1 MPSRRTAPRRPS
13 TRPTD
18 AAIGTVYEE
27 EDEEPSRLAA
37 IAPYLAIGGVILAAV
52 ALVVAVTGR
61 APDVTACRTAAWSAV
76 PAVRSLP
83 SGWTITST
91 DLNANGITTS
101 IVGPTADDGSG
112 NQPVVY
118 ASVTC
123 YGDGAA
129 TALARSRD
137 AADTA
142 GAKTANRD
150 GLGDEA
156 YTTDDSATGTSS
168 TFFRV
173 GGLVSQIAAAGTIA
187 SADLDRITTAVL
199 ASMGGQAVAGGPTS
213 AASSAPSDSGLQAS
227 ASPSEAASE
236 GPSASPSASISLA
249 PELEAHFP
257 TKVNDTTLTIQSL
270 TGSDI
275 LGTDP
280 NSRALTAAVRSLG
293 KESTDLQVVQAWDD
307 TQATDL
313 FLFGFRLEGI
323 TGAKLEAVILDTW
336 LSADAAGVTKTQVT
350 LGGKTLT
357 RVDFGDE
364 GTVDYVYRGSD
375 YVLVIDTADEALAT
389 AAAAGIH

>member
-1 MPSRRTAPRRPS
+1 MPSRRSAPRRPS

-18 AAIGTVYEE
+18 AAIGTVYE
-27 EDEEPSRLAA
+27 DEEPSRLAA
-37 IAPYLAIGGVILAAV
+37 LAPYLAIGGVILAAV

-76 PAVRSLP
+76 PAAGSLP

-142 GAKTANRD
+142 GAKTSNRD

-168 TFFRV
+168 TFIRV

-187 SADLDRITTAVL
+187 SADLDRITAAVL
-199 ASMGGQAVAGGPTS
+199 ASMGSRSIAAGSTS
-213 AASSAPSDSGLQAS
+213 RAGSSVPAGSGLDAS
-227 ASPSEAASE
+227 ASPSEGASG
-236 GPSASPSASISLA
+236 GPSASPSASISVA
-249 PELEAHFP
+249 AELEAHFP

-280 NSRALTAAVRSLG
+280 NSRALTAAVRTLG
-293 KESTDLQVVQAWDD
+293 KEPTDLQVVQAWDD

-313 FLFGFRLEGI
+313 FMFGFRLEGI
-323 TGAKLEAVILDTW
+323 DGARLEAVILDTW
-336 LSADAAGVTKTQVT
+336 LSADAAGVKKTQIKV
-350 LGGKTLT
+350 GDKTLT

-364 GTVDYVYRGSD
+364 GTIDYVYTGSD
-375 YVLVIDTADEALAT
+375 YVLVIDTADDALAT
-389 AAAAGIH
+389 AAAAGIR

>member
-1 MPSRRTAPRRPS
+1 MPSRRSAPRRPS

-18 AAIGTVYEE
+18 AAIGTVYE
-27 EDEEPSRLAA
+27 DEEPSRLASL
-37 IAPYLAIGGVILAAV
+37 APYLAIVGVVLAAV

-76 PAVRSLP
+76 PDARSLP

-142 GAKTANRD
+142 GAKTSNRD

-168 TFFRV
+168 TFIRV

-187 SADLDRITTAVL
+187 SADLDRITSAVL
-199 ASMGGQAVAGGPTS
+199 ASMGGRAVAGGPTS
-213 AASSAPSDSGLQAS
+213 PAGSGVPSDSGLDAS
-227 ASPSEAASE
+227 ASPSDAGSE
-236 GPSASPSASISLA
+236 EPNASPSASISIA

-257 TKVNDTTLTIQSL
+257 TTVNDTTLTIQSL

-280 NSRALTAAVRSLG
+280 NSRALTAAIRSLG
-293 KESTDLQVVQAWDD
+293 KETTDLQVVQAWDD

-313 FLFGFRLEGI
+313 FLFGFRLVGI
-323 TGAKLEAVILDTW
+323 TGADLEAVILDTW
-336 LSADAAGVTKTQVT
+336 LSADAAGVTKTQVK

-389 AAAAGIH
+389 AAAAGVR

>member
-1 MPSRRTAPRRPS
+1 MPSRRSAPRRPS

-18 AAIGTVYEE
+18 AALGSDYDD
-27 EDEEPSRLAA
+27 DEEPSRLAA
-37 IAPYLAIGGVILAAV
+37 LAPFLAIGGVILAAI

-61 APDVTACRTAAWSAV
+61 SPDVTACRTAAWSAV
-76 PAVRSLP
+76 PAANSLP
-83 SGWTITST
+83 SGWSISST

-142 GAKTANRD
+142 GAKTSNRE

-168 TFFRV
+168 TFIRV
-173 GGLVSQIAAAGTIA
+173 GGLVSQIAAAGTID
-187 SADLDRITTAVL
+187 STDLDRITTAVL
-199 ASMGGQAVAGGPTS
+199 ASMGSRSIAAGSTS
-213 AASSAPSDSGLQAS
+213 QVGSSVPAGSGLDAS
-227 ASPSEAASE
+227 ASPSEDASG
-236 GPSASPSASISLA
+236 GPGGSPSASISVA

-280 NSRALTAAVRSLG
+280 NSRALTAAVRTLG
-293 KESTDLQVVQAWDD
+293 KEPTDLQVVQAWDD

-323 TGAKLEAVILDTW
+323 DGARLETVILDTW
-336 LSADAAGVTKTQVT
+336 LSADAAGVKKTQVKV
-350 LGGKTLT
+350 GDKTLT

-364 GTVDYVYRGSD
+364 GTIDYVYTGSD
-375 YVLVIDTADEALAT
+375 YVLVIDTADDALAT
-389 AAAAGIH
+389 AAAAGIR